1 MQARTDAKAA
11 RVAFDAQVIVEL
23 GREALVEAG
32 SVACVEAGSVA
43 CVEAGSVACVADEN
57 ESSYTISWDD
67 WVLWSVGEAGGV
79 KHKV

>member
-23 GREALVEAG
+23 GREAL
-32 SVACVEAGSVA
+32 VEAGSVA

>member
-1 MQARTDAKAA
+1 MKTRRSARLQARTDAKAA

-23 GREALVEAG
+23 GREAL
-32 SVACVEAGSVA
+32 VEAGSVA